1 MDEISDAE
9 LLPAVREGQV
19 PAFAE
24 LFDRHSGRVLGHCF
38 RRTGDRSTA
47 EDCLSIVFL
56 EAWRHRREVRLAGH
70 SLLPWL
76 LAVANNVLRN
86 QRRSLRRH
94 RAALGRV
101 PAPEAQPDF
110 AEDVAGRLDDQRR
123 MRALLDLVGRLG
135 QADRDVL
142 ELCVW
147 DGLSYEEAA
156 VALEV
161 PIGTVRSRLS
171 RARQRLRQLEARA
184 AATPGGDHR

>member
-1 MDEISDAE
+1 MDETTDAD
-9 LLPAVREGQV
+9 LLGPVRDGDV

-24 LFDRHSGRVLGHCF
+24 LFERHGRRVLGHCF
-38 RRTGDRSTA
+38 RRTADPALA
-47 EDCLSIVFL
+47 EDCLSMVFL

-86 QRRSLRRH
+86 QHRSLRRY
-94 RAALGRV
+94 RAALGRM
-101 PAPEAQPDF
+101 PAPPAEPDF

-123 MRALLDLVGRLG
+123 VRAVVDLVGRLG

-147 DGLSYEEAA
+147 DGLTYEEAA
-156 VALEV
+156 VAMGV
-161 PIGTVRSRLS
+161 PVGTVRSRLS
-171 RARQRLRQLEARA
+171 RARERLRQLEAGA
-184 AATPGGDHR
+184 AAAAGGDHP